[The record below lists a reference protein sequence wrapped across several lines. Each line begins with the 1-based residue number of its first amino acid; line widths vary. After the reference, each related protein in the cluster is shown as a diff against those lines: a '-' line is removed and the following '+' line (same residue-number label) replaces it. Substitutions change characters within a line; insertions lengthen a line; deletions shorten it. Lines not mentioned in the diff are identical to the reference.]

1 MIFATVGSMG
11 KSKGKRVKRTKRR
24 FIVARSVV
32 FLVMVGF
39 VVLLASG
46 KATNVGQFV
55 FDRFAEDETSGSIE
69 GSQVQDSYNGDASD
83 DDMMSVVI
91 IDPPSESELSTEP
104 DIDYDYDFEIEVEIE
119 PEPEPVPAPYE
130 RFRAHSLPE
139 TAPESFSN
147 LAFANS
153 IGGSTYPV
161 HFGMPESYSSL
172 GITTFRGNNFRNN
185 AAWGT
190 ANVSQR
196 RLAVRYQINVGSMS
210 RRDTITC
217 AAAGCPGCAETHHTN
232 IVWQGV
238 GWPGQPAII
247 QWDFEVQQMMNMH
260 PNMREREGLIEVIQS
275 GLDGYIYFF
284 ELHSGQPTRPRLFFG
299 ETIKAGV
306 SIDPRG
312 YPLMFIGQGDQMRGQ
327 RFGFYIYS
335 LIDGTELFYLN
346 GRDPFSMRWWGAFDG
361 NPLVDAA
368 NDRLIVAG
376 ENGVVY
382 NIELNTVFDREAES
396 ITIDP
401 VLSRYRHTGS
411 RRLGT
416 ENSPAAFSHYLFFAD
431 NAGIIQCIDLRTMEP
446 VWVFN
451 ADDDTDASLVL
462 DWEEE
467 NERLV
472 LFTGTQVDL
481 QGHGGSAFI
490 RKLDAS
496 NGELLWEYSVR
507 CHFNARFN
515 GGVTATPVVGKHD
528 ISDLVIFWVAMVID
542 RGGGGAL
549 IAFDRQ
555 NGEIVWETILPN
567 FGWSSPVAVYTEDG
581 RSYLIVSD
589 SVGDMRLIRG
599 TTGEVLYRIPL
610 GGNVEASPAVFG
622 NFIVVGTR
630 GQRIFGIEIL

>member
-1 MIFATVGSMG
+1 MR
-11 KSKGKRVKRTKRR
+11 KNKGKRIKRTKRR
-24 FIVARSVV
+24 FIAAKTTM
-32 FLVMVGF
+32 FIATVGII
-39 VVLLASG
+39 VLLASG
-46 KATNVGQFV
+46 KATDVGQFV
-55 FDRFAEDETSGSIE
+55 AEQFATEAANVTMEGVQAHDFYRDQELLNDTELELIITPPTSEFVPDNELDLDLENEVKIE
-69 GSQVQDSYNGDASD
+69 H
-83 DDMMSVVI
+83 
-91 IDPPSESELSTEP
+91 EL
-104 DIDYDYDFEIEVEIE
+104 E
-119 PEPEPVPAPYE
+119 PEPIPAPYE
-130 RFRAHSLPE
+130 RFRPYSLPE
-139 TAPESFSN
+139 TAPESFRN
-147 LAFANS
+147 LAFANA

-161 HFGMPESYSSL
+161 HFGMPESYSTL

-185 AAWGT
+185 ATWGT
-190 ANVSQR
+190 LERSPS
-196 RLAVRYQINVGSMS
+196 RLAIRYQQNVGSMS

-217 AAAGCPGCAETHHTN
+217 AAAGCAVVGCAEVHQIN

-247 QWDFEVQQMMNMH
+247 TWDFEVQQLMNIH
-260 PNMREREGLIEVIQS
+260 PNMREREGLVEVIQS

-284 ELHSGQPTRPRLFFG
+284 ELQTGQPTRPRLFFG

-312 YPLMFIGQGDQMRGQ
+312 YPLMFIGQGDQMRGE

-335 LIDGTELFYLN
+335 LIDGSELFYLN

-361 NPLVDAA
+361 NPLVDSA

-382 NIELNTVFDREAES
+382 SIELNTEFDKEAGTIS
-396 ITIDP
+396 IDP
-401 VLSRYRHTGS
+401 VLSRFRSTGS

-431 NAGIIQCIDLRTMEP
+431 NSGIIICLDLKTMEP
-446 VWVFN
+446 VWVFD
-451 ADDDTDASLVL
+451 AGDDTDASLVL
-462 DWEEE
+462 DWEEAY
-467 NERLV
+467 ERLV
-472 LFTGTQVDL
+472 LYTGTQVDL
-481 QGHGGSAFI
+481 QGHGGRAFI
-490 RKLDAS
+490 RKLNAT
-496 NGELLWEYSVR
+496 NGEVLWEHSIP
-507 CHFNARFN
+507 CHFNARVN
-515 GGVTATPVVGKHD
+515 GGVTATPVVGQYD

-555 NGEIVWETILPN
+555 SGEIVWETILPN
-567 FGWSSPVAVYTEDG
+567 FGWSSPVAIYTEDG

-589 SVGDMRLIRG
+589 SIGDMRLIRG
-599 TTGEVLYRIPL
+599 ATGEVIYRLRL
-610 GGNVEASPAVFG
+610 GGNVEASPVVFG